1 MLSVLKILGFVKNG
15 QKWQKTHFYQVIH
28 FVKTIEKRI
37 YFSTFQKKI
46 KIEKNPKM
54 KIQNEKIQNEKIQ
67 NEKIQNKIINIFIRR

>member
-28 FVKTIEKRI
+28 FVKPLQNA
-37 YFSTFQKKI
+37 YTFQLFTKSQ
-46 KIEKNPKM
+46 IENNPKM